1 MPALDNIRVVDF
13 SQVIFG
19 PAATQV
25 LADHGADVIK
35 IERPPAGDLARAFG
49 PWQDDMSLPFASLN
63 RGKRSNAGEVKS
75 PEGVAVVQRL
85 LADADVLVH
94 NFRSRAVMER
104 LGLGYDAV
112 AAAHPRLIYA
122 AGFGYGSSGPY
133 VDRDKAG
140 HESMAQA
147 LSGLAE
153 RFRGPHGTAQRL
165 PFTLSDITAGMQ
177 LAQGILLALLAR
189 ERTGRGQQ
197 VETALL
203 DGVMALQ
210 AWESAAILNAGEDV
224 DHGAG
229 GASDA
234 RGNPLD
240 GAVFRTADGELMVTA
255 LFRPIPR
262 LMADLAQALNLPALA
277 ADQRFA
283 DIDALRANRQ
293 SLRALLEPVFAADT
307 NDTWTE
313 RLEAQDIL
321 VAPVRTTAQALQDPQ
336 LAING
341 MIVETAAAQG
351 APLRFV
357 GSPLRLSDTP
367 VTAARPAP
375 RVGEHSAD
383 ILTAAGY
390 SPDEIDSLRAGG
402 TIHG

>member
-1 MPALDNIRVVDF
+1 MPALDSIRVVDF

-35 IERPPAGDLARAFG
+35 VERPPAGDLARAFG

-63 RGKRSNAGEVKS
+63 RGKRSLAVDLKS
-75 PEGVAVVQRL
+75 KQGVDVVRRL
-85 LADADVLVH
+85 LQDADVLVH

-104 LGLGYDAV
+104 LGLGYEALASD
-112 AAAHPRLIYA
+112 HPRLIYA
-122 AGFGYGSSGPY
+122 AGFGYGSTGPY
-133 VDRDKAG
+133 AERGKAG

-147 LSGLAE
+147 LSGMAE
-153 RFRGPHGTAQRL
+153 RFRGPEGTAQRL

-229 GASDA
+229 GATDE

-255 LFRPIPR
+255 LFRPVPR
-262 LMADLAQALNLPALA
+262 LMADLATALELPALT
-277 ADQRFA
+277 ADARFV
-283 DIDALRANRQ
+283 DLDSLRVNRKA
-293 SLRALLEPVFAADT
+293 LRALLVPVFARHP
-307 NDTWTE
+307 NETWIE

-336 LAING
+336 LEING
-341 MIVETAAAQG
+341 MIVEAGQVQG

-367 VTAARPAP
+367 AAGSRPAP
-375 RVGEHSAD
+375 TVGEHSAD
-383 ILTAAGY
+383 ILAMVGY
-390 SPDEIDSLRAGG
+390 SPAEIDTLRTEGAV
-402 TIHG
+402 HG